1 VGSEWQI
8 RCTGSQQFDRGEHIR
23 RGNLMIGLIVLAP
36 RVLASRVLTPCILS
50 LLVSI
55 PAVSLAQDVPG
66 IEICTAEK
74 AMDRRTSCLQSNINF
89 LQTTIKKLS
98 LDHEQKIDAAKAQIE
113 ALKASVVSLQKIVND
128 LQASQKRTA
137 EDVNK
142 AQPAARETPPAKDAP
157 PKDAPA
163 SKQGAK

>member
-1 VGSEWQI
+1 MVGRI
-8 RCTGSQQFDRGEHIR
+8 ILAPGVVAPR
-23 RGNLMIGLIVLAP
+23 VLTP

-50 LLVSI
+50 LWVLV
-55 PAVSLAQDVPG
+55 PAASLAQDVPG
-66 IEICTAEK
+66 IEICTTEK

-113 ALKASVVSLQKIVND
+113 VLKATVVSLQKIVND
-128 LQASQKRTA
+128 LQASQKKTA
-137 EDVNK
+137 EDVDK
-142 AQPAARETPPAKDAP
+142 AQPTAKETPPAKDAP

-163 SKQGAK
+163 SKEGAK

>member
-1 VGSEWQI
+1 MANPLH
-8 RCTGSQQFDRGEHIR
+8 RSQQFDRGEHIR
-23 RGNLMIGLIVLAP
+23 RGILMIGRIVLAPEVVAP
-36 RVLASRVLTPCILS
+36 RVLAPCVLALS
-50 LLVSI
+50 VLI

-98 LDHEQKIDAAKAQIE
+98 LDHEQKIEAAKAQIE
-113 ALKASVVSLQKIVND
+113 VLKASVVSLQKIVND
-128 LQASQKRTA
+128 LQASQKKTA

-142 AQPAARETPPAKDAP
+142 AQPAAKEAPPAKDAP

-163 SKQGAK
+163 SKEGAK